1 MEMTSVMAAIRIITG
16 KIPLLRTAANGANA
30 DAQRANEAADQMQS
44 MGLSVI
50 DGKLNVTYENNEE

>member
-1 MEMTSVMAAIRIITG
+1 MDMTSVMAAIRIITG
-16 KIPLLRTAANGANA
+16 KIPLLRTAANDANA
-30 DAQRANEAADQMQS
+30 AAQRANDAADQMQS